1 MTTTERQAGKESSG
15 QRVADW
21 FDGRLGTHSLGKK
34 YLRKVFPDHWSFL
47 LGEICLYSFVILI
60 LTGVYLTLF
69 FHPSMNE
76 VTYHGSY
83 VPLNGVR
90 MSEAYASTL
99 DISFDVRGGLL
110 IRQIHHWAALIFIA
124 GMLMHMMRHFFTGSF
139 RRPREVN
146 WLFGWTLLFLGLFEG
161 LFGYSLPDDL
171 LSGTGMRFVD
181 GAILSVPIVGTYLSF
196 FLFGGEF
203 PGHDIIGR
211 FYSLHILV
219 IPGIMAAL
227 VVAHLILVVY
237 HKHTQFP
244 GPGKTERNVVGA
256 PFMPV
261 YMAKAGG
268 FFFLVFGVIA
278 LISAVASINPVWS
291 YGPYRADQ
299 VSTGAQPDW
308 YLGFA
313 EGLVRI
319 MPGWEINIAGHTLV
333 LGVLIPIVVFPLLLI
348 FIGVYPFLESW
359 ITGDK
364 REHHLLDRPRN
375 RPIRTSIGTA
385 WISIYLILLAGG
397 GNDIV
402 ATRFHLSINTVTWA
416 VRIAL
421 FVVPVIVFVA
431 TRRICLGLQLRDRE
445 LVLHGRE
452 TGVIKRLP
460 HGEYVELHRP
470 LSPAELHTLTQHEQ
484 PRPLELGPAEDEN
497 GVPSPNRRMP
507 MLRLR
512 ARLSRA
518 LYGEGTQV
526 AKPTAEEYREAHRS
540 NEHPAVE
547 RPIAENPAS
556 EQQAAEHHAVEQP
569 SEKRQMREHQVSGR
583 QVSEAGPPDG

>member
-1 MTTTERQAGKESSG
+1 MSTRELPGRGE
-15 QRVADW
+15 RVADW
-21 FDGRLGTHSLGKK
+21 FDGRLGIHTLGRK

-47 LGEICLYSFVILI
+47 LGEICLYSFVVLI

-110 IRQIHHWAALIFIA
+110 MRQVHHWAALVFIA
-124 GMLMHMMRHFFTGSF
+124 GMLAHMMRHFFTGSF

-146 WLFGWTLLFLGLFEG
+146 WVFGWSLLLLALFEG

-171 LSGTGMRFVD
+171 LSGTGMRFVN
-181 GAILSVPIVGTYLSF
+181 GALLSVPVVGTYLSM
-196 FLFGGEF
+196 FLFGGEY
-203 PGHDIIGR
+203 PGHDIVAR

-237 HKHTQFP
+237 HKHTQFA
-244 GPGKTERNVVGA
+244 GPGRTERNVVGT

-261 YMAKAGG
+261 YLAKAGG
-268 FFFLVFGVIA
+268 FFFLVFGA
-278 LISAVASINPVWS
+278 LALMAAVASINPVWS

-319 MPGWEINIAGHTLV
+319 MPGWEITLWGHTLV
-333 LGVLIPIVVFPLLLI
+333 LGVLIPIVVFPLLLVL
-348 FIGVYPFLESW
+348 IGVYPFVEARV
-359 ITGDK
+359 TGDK
-364 REHHLLDRPRN
+364 DEHHILDRPRT
-375 RPIRTSIGTA
+375 RPVRTGIGAA
-385 WISIYLILLAGG
+385 WISLYLVLLAGG

-402 ATRFHLSINTVTWA
+402 ATRLHLSINTVTWA
-416 VRIAL
+416 IRIAVL
-421 FVVPVIVFVA
+421 VVPVAVFVV
-431 TRRICLGLQLRDRE
+431 TRQICLGLQLQDRE
-445 LVLHGRE
+445 RVLHGRE

-460 HGEYVELHRP
+460 HGEYVEVHEP
-470 LSPAELHTLTQHEQ
+470 LSQARLHTLTAHQRPGELVRHE
-484 PRPLELGPAEDEN
+484 PRG
-497 GVPSPNRRMP
+497 
-507 MLRLR
+507 
-512 ARLSRA
+512 
-518 LYGEGTQV
+518 
-526 AKPTAEEYREAHRS
+526 
-540 NEHPAVE
+540 
-547 RPIAENPAS
+547 NP
-556 EQQAAEHHAVEQP
+556 
-569 SEKRQMREHQVSGR
+569 R
-583 QVSEAGPPDG
+583 